1 MAVPVDASGEVVDWR
16 TGFDRVAFDCLIYQS
31 WSRWEYLQSIR
42 NPFFYTRTFRDCQ
55 QLALARHEVLE
66 GSVLSV

>member
-1 MAVPVDASGEVVDWR
+1 MLDLPEFEYMGLLAK
-16 TGFDRVAFDCLIYQS
+16 YQES
-31 WSRWEYLQSIR
+31 FI
-42 NPFFYTRTFRDCQ
+42 FFYTKTFRDCQ